1 MKAAIIHEPHTPLKI
16 EDVDLDE
23 PKAGEVRVR
32 LVGGGVCH
40 SDYHRIDGHSAI
52 SILA

>member
-16 EDVDLDE
+16 EEVDLDE
-23 PKAGEVRVR
+23 PKAGEV